1 MTEQETQERAALKTE
16 NDSLKARLAV
26 VEESQN
32 QILAIA
38 TVSAVL
44 KEAKI
49 PFQQP
54 LVERL
59 CLKPT
64 MTKEGKVDEDWVKA
78 IVKDLSHGHNT
89 GQIQHFG
96 EEDNHEAAAL
106 NTQPTEKRL
115 KEALKSL
122 GVPEKG
128 LDYAVAGRA

>member
-1 MTEQETQERAALKTE
+1 MTPEEVKEREDLKKE
-16 NDSLKARLAV
+16 NDLLKARLAT

-38 TVSAVL
+38 TVSAIL
-44 KEAKI
+44 KEAKV
-49 PFQQP
+49 PFSQP
-54 LVERL
+54 LLERV

-64 MTKEGKVDEDWVKA
+64 MKEGKIDPDWVKA
-78 IVKDLSHGHNT
+78 AVKDLAHGHE

-96 EEDNHEAAAL
+96 EETRESVTPD
-106 NTQPTEKRL
+106 PTEKRL